1 MSRKR
6 FVWPPY
12 PTTSMERLAIV
23 LAPELVLIAGLLTA
37 EVWSVAAGMT
47 AVALVLHFGAVTRLR
62 PSKLEIIR
70 RTRAELHD
78 RTIGSAAR
86 FLIWATDSPRSDV
99 VKAVQRSQLARAVSG
114 VFNESWSFELGAH
127 TWRFVDVGQTRWT
140 LEWMTENG
148 WTRVSTAQT
157 SGRLPR
163 TWTA

>member
-1 MSRKR
+1 MSRMR

-12 PTTSMERLAIV
+12 PMTSMERIAIV
-23 LAPELVLIAGLLTA
+23 LAPELVLISGLLMA
-37 EVWSVAAGMT
+37 ETVPVIIGMT
-47 AVALVLHFGAVTRLR
+47 SAALFLHVGAVTRLR

-86 FLIWATDSPRSDV
+86 FLIWATGTPRADV
-99 VKAVQRSQLARAVSG
+99 VKAVQRSQLARAVTG

-127 TWRFVDVGQTRWT
+127 TWRFVNVGQTRWT

-148 WTRVSTAQT
+148 WELVSTTQT
-157 SGRLPR
+157 GGRLPR
-163 TWTA
+163 TWSA